1 MDFSTSASGGTTG
14 SFSIGGFAA
23 GIDFVNMIERGLD
36 FVAALLVLIFLLIL
50 IWSLFEWFNAGGQ
63 PEYVLNAKRK
73 ATNAVLAIAIV
84 FMSDIL
90 ADFLILNI
98 SGIFINN

>member
-1 MDFSTSASGGTTG
+1 MIDFSTSASGGTG
-14 SFSIGGFAA
+14 GFSIGNFGA
-23 GIDFVNMIERGLD
+23 GIDFVGLIGKGLD
-36 FVAALLVLIFLLIL
+36 FIVALLVLVFLLIL
-50 IWSLFEWFNAGGQ
+50 IWSLFEWFNAVGQ